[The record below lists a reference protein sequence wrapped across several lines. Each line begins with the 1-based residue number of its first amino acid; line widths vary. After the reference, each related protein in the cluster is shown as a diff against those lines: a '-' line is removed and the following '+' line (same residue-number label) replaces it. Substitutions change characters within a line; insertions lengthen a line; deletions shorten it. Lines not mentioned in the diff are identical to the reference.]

1 MRSDKK
7 EDGQLGTANL
17 RRARKRRGSRRDPV
31 LTRKLILSA
40 ASDEFAANGLNGARV
55 DWIVKRTGAAK
66 NLIYHYFG
74 SKEGL
79 YLAVLEST
87 YERMR
92 EGQKD
97 LNAQALSPIEGMRA
111 LVANTF
117 DHFVQSPALIRIMS
131 IENIHYARHLK
142 KSKTVRPL
150 YAPLL
155 RSIRTLLARGQ
166 HEGVF
171 REDVDPVDLYI
182 SIAGLSYFYLS
193 NQHSLSW
200 IFRQRFAGAR
210 RLAKR
215 RAHIVDMIM
224 GYLRPI

>member
-1 MRSDKK
+1 MRSGSKY
-7 EDGQLGTANL
+7 GQPDTARL
-17 RRARKRRGSRRDPV
+17 RQARKRRGTRRDPV
-31 LTRKLILSA
+31 LTKELILSA
-40 ASDEFAANGLNGARV
+40 ASDEFATNGLNGARV
-55 DWIVKRTGAAK
+55 DWIVKRTGAGK

-87 YERMR
+87 YQRMR

-97 LNAQALSPIEGMRA
+97 LNAQGLPPVEGMRA

-155 RSIRTLLARGQ
+155 KSIKTLLARGQ

-200 IFRQRFAGAR
+200 IFSQNFAVPR

-215 RAHIVDMIM
+215 REHIVDVIM
-224 GYLRPI
+224 GYLRPV